1 MHDLIEKAGV
11 SSAERGRRF
20 RSRISE
26 LVVGVSDDER
36 MTGYAARKAALRR
49 QVAGAGDEALTLFAA
64 DKLSEVRELR
74 REPPLDHDGTGA
86 RRRVRDVRAR
96 RLRHHQRSLA
106 LLGERL
112 PESPLVRDFRDEL
125 RAILRERPSLA
136 SLRLSAVTRISER
149 WRGAR
154 GNGKARERR

>member
-11 SSAERGRRF
+11 SSAERGLRF
-20 RSRISE
+20 GPRISE
-26 LVVGVSDDER
+26 PLVGVSDDER
-36 MTGYAARKAALRR
+36 MTGYAARKADLRR
-49 QVAGAGDEALTLFAA
+49 RVAGAGDEALMLFAA

-112 PESPLVRDFRDEL
+112 PESPLP
-125 RAILRERPSLA
+125 APSAHPAPIWPQAPSRPSVPALVSWMTVSVRA
-136 SLRLSAVTRISER
+136 
-149 WRGAR
+149 
-154 GNGKARERR
+154 